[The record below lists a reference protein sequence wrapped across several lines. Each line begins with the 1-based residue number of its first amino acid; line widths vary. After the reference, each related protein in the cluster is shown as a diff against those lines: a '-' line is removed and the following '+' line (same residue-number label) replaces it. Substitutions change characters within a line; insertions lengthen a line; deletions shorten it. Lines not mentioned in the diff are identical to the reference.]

1 MRFLSA
7 DYWQQTRDGNASALL
22 LQQYLCEGVCVHFS
36 CVCRGMDGCDRAG
49 GYMTEQLLQW
59 FRGLSL
65 KRLVRRTGQAL
76 EEAQED
82 LRRVIF
88 RVDGELAAAGT
99 RGLGGTADESKSAV
113 RGLEGAA
120 GEAVPAGGL
129 GGAGR
134 DGAAALAG
142 IFCVGEDFFYFCRGE
157 QRIYFINTGF
167 GCAHIRRLGE
177 DGGVL
182 FIQRGILQPD
192 IGLLFAVG
200 SFCGHVTEQ
209 MIREGLSVREV
220 VTEEQMGKHL
230 NELGKEAQRQ
240 GGKDMAAVFV
250 RTVEGDGA

>member
-65 KRLVRRTGQAL
+65 KKLVRRTGQAL

-88 RVDGELAAAGT
+88 RVDRELAAAGT
-99 RGLGGTADESKSAV
+99 R
-113 RGLEGAA
+113 
-120 GEAVPAGGL
+120 GL

>member
-22 LQQYLCEGVCVHFS
+22 QQQYLCEGVCVHFS

-65 KRLVRRTGQAL
+65 KKLVRRTGQAL

-82 LRRVIF
+82 LRRVIL

-129 GGAGR
+129 GGAGCGSGR
-134 DGAAALAG
+134 DFLCGGGFFLFLPGRAEDLFYQYG
-142 IFCVGEDFFYFCRGE
+142 IW
-157 QRIYFINTGF
+157 
-167 GCAHIRRLGE
+167 
-177 DGGVL
+177 
-182 FIQRGILQPD
+182 
-192 IGLLFAVG
+192 
-200 SFCGHVTEQ
+200 
-209 MIREGLSVREV
+209 
-220 VTEEQMGKHL
+220 
-230 NELGKEAQRQ
+230 
-240 GGKDMAAVFV
+240 V
-250 RTVEGDGA
+250 RTY